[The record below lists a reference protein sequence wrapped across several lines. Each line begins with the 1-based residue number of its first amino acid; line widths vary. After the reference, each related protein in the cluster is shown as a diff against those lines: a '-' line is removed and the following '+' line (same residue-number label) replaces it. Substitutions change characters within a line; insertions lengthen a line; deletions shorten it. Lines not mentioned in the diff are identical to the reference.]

1 MTYFDP
7 KTYNEEKLNSTDKR
21 EIDFWRELFNNAV
34 SNAEDEFLN
43 SLPNFETDGDT
54 MRNYFK
60 KAVLENF
67 RQNLIERFEW
77 SVKDYVISRLDSYA
91 AENFRAEKSFL
102 DFEQALHAM
111 KCGKKVTRT
120 GWNGK
125 GMYLF
130 LIRGY
135 EWDLDAVDVSL
146 WGRAK
151 APFIVM
157 KTADGTVTPWV
168 ASQTD
173 MLADDW
179 QIAR

>member
-21 EIDFWRELFNNAV
+21 EIDFWRELFNKAWE
-34 SNAEDEFLN
+34 NAEGNYLE
-43 SLPNFETDGDT
+43 SFESPDT
-54 MRNYFK
+54 AMTIIRKEILRVFRNH
-60 KAVLENF
+60 
-67 RQNLIERFEW
+67 LIEHFEW

-102 DFEQALHAM
+102 DFEQALHAL
-111 KCGKKVTRT
+111 KSGEKVTRA

-146 WGRAK
+146 WGRVK